1 MLGAL
6 FLFVACAPGGADYD
20 VVVLNGR
27 VIDPESNLDATRN
40 LGILDGTIGAITEGP
55 LDGRTVLDASGL
67 IVAPGFI
74 DLHSHGQDEEN
85 YRFKA
90 MDGVTTALEME
101 VGTEDV
107 AQWYAERENRALVNY
122 GVTVGHPRV
131 RMQVMD
137 DPGDFLPR
145 GDAAYRA
152 ASPAELEEIKSGIER
167 GLQQGALGV
176 GFGLQYTPAASRL
189 EILEMFHTAARYD
202 APAHVHLRYMGL
214 REPTNSITAMEE
226 VVAAA
231 AITGAPLHIAHIQSS
246 GLGAVPHL
254 LEAIGEAQSRGLDVT
269 TEAYPYTAGMTSIES
284 AIFDDG
290 WQEVLGISYGDLEW
304 TQTGE
309 RLTPE
314 TFRRYR
320 RAGGFVILH
329 FIPRDM
335 MEAAVSSPITI
346 IASDGRLQ
354 NGRGHPR
361 SAGTYAKV
369 LGRFVREGGAL
380 TWMDAI
386 RKMSLMPAQR
396 LARRAPMMRNK
407 GRLRVG
413 ADADITI
420 FDPETVIDRSTYAS
434 PAEYSKGMRYVLVNG
449 VLVVREG
456 QLQDDVRPGQ
466 AVRAPV
472 RRP

>member
-1 MLGAL
+1 MRYLGRREY
-6 FLFVACAPGGADYD
+6 ACKELSNKLLRRGISPG
-20 VVVLNGR
+20 V
-27 VIDPESNLDATRN
+27 
-40 LGILDGTIGAITEGP
+40 
-55 LDGRTVLDASGL
+55 
-67 IVAPGFI
+67 
-74 DLHSHGQDEEN
+74 
-85 YRFKA
+85 
-90 MDGVTTALEME
+90 
-101 VGTEDV
+101 V
-107 AQWYAERENRALVNY
+107 AQAVVELENRGLVNY

-189 EILEMFHTAARYD
+189 EILDMFRTAARYD

-231 AITGAPLHIAHIQSS
+231 AITGAPLHIVHIQSS

-284 AIFDDG
+284 AIFGDG
-290 WQEVLGISYGDLEW
+290 WQEVLGISFGDVEW

-320 RAGGFVILH
+320 RTGGFVILH

-420 FDPETVIDRSTYAS
+420 FDPETVIDRSTYES
-434 PAEYSKGMRYVLVNG
+434 PAEYSKGMGYVLVNG
-449 VLVVREG
+449 VLVVRDG